1 MSVAPKSKTKKQNRK
16 RSTTTNPMGIKR
28 LIKEY
33 HETLY
38 AYKFAALGE
47 IDHRLKRHRLPNLK
61 EKWIASADLHQLE
74 KWN

>member
-1 MSVAPKSKTKKQNRK
+1 
-16 RSTTTNPMGIKR
+16 MGIKR